1 MYDVVIAGGGPAGL
15 CAARAA
21 ARAGARV
28 VVCERDA
35 AFGIPT
41 RTSGGSFVADIRAM
55 GVPEELYNVVRTVR
69 FLGPTTSATVRLGPA
84 DVCVLDVRALYQWLA
99 EGAAAA
105 GAELRLR
112 STVERASVEA
122 ARLSVTVR
130 QPGGGETLAARFAVD
145 ATGTAAVLAR
155 STGMHAPFARR
166 AVGVEVDMAAPTFPH
181 DTCFLIVGEHVA
193 PAGYAWAFPYR
204 PGRVRVGCGVIRPDS
219 EADPRR
225 LLDQVLDLP
234 ELRDALDGAQPIERH
249 AGLIP
254 VEPLRTAVVQDGIV
268 CIGDAASHAS
278 TLVGEGIR
286 YAMAAGEA
294 AGTAL
299 GEALRAGGD
308 EAPLRAFE
316 RHWRRRFG
324 RDFAVAYRINRAL
337 AAFDDAHWDRAVAA
351 LQRTPPWFVV
361 SALST
366 RFRARDLA
374 RLAAGHPGLALS
386 FLRAAR

>member
-1 MYDVVIAGGGPAGL
+1 M
-15 CAARAA
+15 
-21 ARAGARV
+21 
-28 VVCERDA
+28 
-35 AFGIPT
+35 
-41 RTSGGSFVADIRAM
+41 
-55 GVPEELYNVVRTVR
+55 
-69 FLGPTTSATVRLGPA
+69 
-84 DVCVLDVRALYQWLA
+84 
-99 EGAAAA
+99 
-105 GAELRLR
+105 
-112 STVERASVEA
+112 
-122 ARLSVTVR
+122 
-130 QPGGGETLAARFAVD
+130 
-145 ATGTAAVLAR
+145 
-155 STGMHAPFARR
+155 
-166 AVGVEVDMAAPTFPH
+166 
-181 DTCFLIVGEHVA
+181 
-193 PAGYAWAFPYR
+193 
-204 PGRVRVGCGVIRPDS
+204 RVGCGVIRPDS
-219 EADPRR
+219 DADPRR
-225 LLDQVLDLP
+225 LLDRVLALS

-316 RHWRRRFG
+316 RRWRRRFG
-324 RDFAVAYRINRAL
+324 HDFAVAYRINRAL

-351 LQRTPPWFVV
+351 LQRTPPWFLV

-366 RFRARDLA
+366 RFRTRDLA